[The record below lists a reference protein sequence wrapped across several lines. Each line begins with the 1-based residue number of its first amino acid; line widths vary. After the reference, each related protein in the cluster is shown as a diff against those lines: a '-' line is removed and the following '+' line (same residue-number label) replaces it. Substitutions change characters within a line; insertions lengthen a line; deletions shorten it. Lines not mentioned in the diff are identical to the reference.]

1 MEAFQ
6 LVVSSEP
13 FSMLVF
19 LLHSFNP
26 DFLFHLFAV
35 KNEIAAADMVLEWL
49 KVRPTVQF
57 IKINN
62 VEIVL

>member
-1 MEAFQ
+1 MDAFQ

-26 DFLFHLFAV
+26 DFLFHLSAV
-35 KNEIAAADMVLEWL
+35 ENEIAAADMVLEWL
-49 KVRPTVQF
+49 KVCP
-57 IKINN
+57 K
-62 VEIVL
+62 LSS

>member
-1 MEAFQ
+1 MHAFQ

-26 DFLFHLFAV
+26 DFLFHLFPAENKIAV
-35 KNEIAAADMVLEWL
+35 GDMVLEWL
-49 KVRPTVQF
+49 KVHP
-57 IKINN
+57 K
-62 VEIVL
+62 LSS